1 MRFQIYIEFTKNMY
15 SICKYFAKIRKYKI
29 LNAECRQM
37 NGGEGGGKKEPYI
50 QITEPNQTR
59 MNRWIK

>member
-37 NGGEGGGKKEPYI
+37 NGGEGGGKKRALYTNYRAKSNTNE
-50 QITEPNQTR
+50 
-59 MNRWIK
+59 